1 MSKTPSTLLE
11 LLRQR
16 AAEEPYRTAF
26 TFLDDTGAETDSV
39 SYAELDRRARRVAAS
54 LQSSCKPGERVLL
67 LYPPGLEYI
76 TAFFG
81 CLYSQTIAVPLYPP
95 RRNRNAQRFL
105 SVLSDS
111 QASAALLTR
120 QVSSRLPSLLSSN
133 DEMMKL
139 RLLVTDELAENLED
153 EWRMPEVTGNTLAF
167 LQYTSGS
174 TSTPKGTCITHS
186 NLLHNE
192 AIIKELFRQDRD
204 SIIVGWLPLYHDM
217 GLIGNILQPLYTSAR
232 SILFTPASF
241 LQRPLRW
248 LEAISRYHATTSGGP
263 NFAYDLCARTIGAE
277 DKVGLDL
284 SSWTTAFNGAE
295 PVNAETLERFA
306 REFEICG
313 FRHEAFF
320 PCYGLAEATLLV
332 AGKRQAGDPVVKSV
346 ARRSLQGNLVID
358 ADRSNDEAK
367 LLVSC
372 GAASIDQEV
381 KIVDPETAVQC
392 SAGRVGEIWVSGPSV
407 TQGYWNRP
415 EETAH
420 SFNAHLAGTAEGSFL
435 RTGDLGFVSDGELYI
450 TGRLKDMIIIR
461 GVNHYPQDIE
471 RTVENSHPD
480 LRANSGAAFCIEV
493 GGEERLVVAQ
503 EVNNRHLS
511 NADEIIGA
519 IQQAV
524 NEEHELLL
532 SSVVLLKPGSIPKTS
547 SGKIQRHACRAGFL
561 SSSLDEVA
569 RREAVSNSPIAA
581 NQASISPADMTDLR
595 SWLRGQLASILSVD
609 PETIDPHQPVTR
621 YGLDSMTSLQLLHRI
636 EIGCGVTLPLIDLL
650 DACTLSEL
658 ELNVLNAKAQLENG
672 RIAALVQ
679 PLSSS
684 QPLNEYP
691 LSKGQQALWFLYQV
705 APASAAYNIAS
716 AAKIQARLN
725 VEALKQAFQMLVAE
739 HPVLRTT
746 FTSVD
751 GRPVQRVHKRMDVA
765 FHEENAE
772 GWRDETLQA
781 YLSEEAERPFDLE
794 QGPLVRLNL
803 FHKSEDNHV
812 LMLTL
817 HHIITD
823 FWSLALL
830 ARELGER
837 YSSLV
842 AVESPVIVRAA
853 MQFGD
858 YVLAEDRFLNSSA
871 AKDQLSY
878 WEQRLHGAPNVLN
891 LPADHPRPPAR
902 TYRGASQLFTLNA
915 DLTRKLK
922 ALSRSSDTTLY
933 TTLLSAFN
941 VLLHRYTGQDDLVVG
956 SPNAGRN
963 RAEMSAVQGYFVNTL
978 VMRNDLSGDPTFT
991 NLLGR
996 VRTNVLSAFAHQDI
1010 PFSMLVEKLQPLRD
1024 ASMSPLFNVMFVLQK
1039 SPMQDDQDLT
1049 VFGLGEGGARISAGE
1064 LTLESIRLERQVS
1077 HFDLTLMLTESGD
1090 ELKGTLKYSTDLFA
1104 ADRIQ
1109 RMAAHLTT
1117 ILEEIASNPSHRIS
1131 QLAMLPQDE
1140 RHQLLVDWNSTK
1152 SDFPADDCLSHVF
1165 EEQARRVPGREAIV
1179 FNEDV
1184 LTYDGL
1190 NRRANQLA
1198 HYLRSLGVGPEA
1210 RVGLLLERSV
1220 DVIVG
1225 LLAILKAGA
1234 AYVPLDPTAP
1244 QERLA
1249 YVLSDAD
1256 VRVLLTMQD
1265 LSGRVPEREMHVISL
1280 DADRDLIALECDE
1293 NLSVHVHPESLAYII
1308 YTSGST
1314 GRPKGVMIQQRSV
1327 LNLAQALQKSI
1338 YESSMNGAQRIG
1350 LNAPL
1355 TFDASVKQIIMLLHG
1370 HTLCLL
1376 PEDKRSNGTAFLSYV
1391 AEHQLNAFDCTP
1403 SHLEMLLATGLAEH
1417 AGSQNMCLLI
1427 GGEPL
1432 NENLW
1437 KTLQSAAV
1445 TAYNVYGPTEC
1456 TVDATVFEI
1465 GTNPEAAVIGTPLP
1479 NVQVY
1484 LLDSQMQP
1492 VPIGVPGEIHIGG
1505 AGLARGYL
1513 NHPAF
1518 TAVRFIPNPFSSVGG
1533 DRLYKT
1539 GDMACYLPDGR
1550 IKFLGRTDH
1559 QVKVRGYRIELGEIE
1574 EILHEYPA
1582 VRDAVVLARE
1592 DQPGDKRLVA
1602 YVVGSRRESPSPEEL
1617 RGFLKS
1623 RLPDYMVP
1631 QSYVMLES
1639 LPLTNRGKVD
1649 RGALPVPETSTLATD
1664 GSIFAPRTAVEE
1676 VLADL
1681 FAELLNVDAVGI
1693 YDNFFEL
1700 RGHSLLATRL
1710 VSQIQEIFS
1719 TDLPLLTRF
1728 FADPTVAG
1736 LASALIEIKGA
1747 ESLERTAQII
1757 KSLDELSDEQV
1768 EAMLHTREAKH
1779 GMNLLESAG

>member
-1 MSKTPSTLLE
+1 MSNTPSTLLE
-11 LLRQR
+11 LLQQR
-16 AAEEPYRTAF
+16 AAQEPDRTAF
-26 TFLDDTGAETDSV
+26 TFLDDTGAEADSV

-54 LQSSCKPGERVLL
+54 LQSSCRTGDRVLL

-76 TAFFG
+76 AAFFG

-105 SVLSDS
+105 SILSDS

-139 RLLVTDELAENLED
+139 RLLVTDDLAESLAD
-153 EWRMPEVTGNTLAF
+153 DWRRPDVTGDTLAF

-174 TSTPKGTCITHS
+174 TSTPKGTCVTHS

-192 AIIKELFRQDRD
+192 AIIKELFKQDRD
-204 SIIVGWLPLYHDM
+204 SIIAGWLPLYHDM
-217 GLIGNILQPLYTSAR
+217 GLIGNILQPLYTGAR

-248 LEAISRYHATTSGGP
+248 LEAISRYRATTSGGP
-263 NFAYDLCARTIGAE
+263 NFAYDLCARTIGTE
-277 DKVGLDL
+277 DKLNLDL

-295 PVNAETLERFA
+295 PINAQTLERFA
-306 REFEICG
+306 SEFEICG
-313 FRHEAFF
+313 FRREAFF

-332 AGKRQAGDPVVKSV
+332 SGKRQEGEPVLKCVT
-346 ARRSLQGNLVID
+346 RRSLQDNSVID
-358 ADRSNDEAK
+358 AGPLDVEAK

-372 GAASIDQEV
+372 GAASIDQQV
-381 KIVDPETAVQC
+381 KIVDPETRVAC
-392 SAGRVGEIWVSGPSV
+392 GAGRVGEIWISGPSV

-415 EETAH
+415 EETTY
-420 SFNAHLAGTAEGSFL
+420 SFNAYLAGTSEGPFL
-435 RTGDLGFVSDGELYI
+435 RTGDSGFVSDGELYI

-471 RTVENSHPD
+471 RTVENSHPA
-480 LRANSGAAFCIEV
+480 LRANSGAAFGIEV

-503 EVNNRHLS
+503 EVNNHHLS
-511 NADEIIGA
+511 NADEVIGA

-532 SSVVLLKPGSIPKTS
+532 STVILLKPGSIPKTS
-547 SGKIQRHACRAGFL
+547 SGKIQRHACRAAFL
-561 SSSLDEVA
+561 SSALHEVA
-569 RREAVSNSPIAA
+569 RREAVSNNLIAD
-581 NQASISPADMTDLR
+581 NQAMIGPADITDLR
-595 SWLRGQLASILSVD
+595 SWLRGQVASLLNMD
-609 PETIDPHQPVTR
+609 PETIDPNQPITR
-621 YGLDSMTSLQLLHRI
+621 YGLDSMTSLHLLHRI
-636 EIGCGVTLPLIDLL
+636 EIACGVTLPVIDLL
-650 DACTLSEL
+650 DACSLSEL
-658 ELNVLNAKAQLENG
+658 ERNVRAQLENG
-672 RIAALVQ
+672 RTTPMVHVDSA
-679 PLSSS
+679 S
-684 QPLNEYP
+684 QPANEYP

-705 APASAAYNIAS
+705 APESAAYNVAS
-716 AAKIQARLN
+716 AAKINARLN
-725 VEALKQAFQMLVAE
+725 VKALKQAFQVLVAE

-746 FTSVD
+746 FSSVD
-751 GRPVQRVHKRMDVA
+751 GRPVQRVHERMDVA
-765 FHEENAE
+765 FNEENAE
-772 GWRDETLQA
+772 EWSDETLQA
-781 YLSEEAERPFDLE
+781 CLSEAAERPFDLE
-794 QGPLVRLNL
+794 HGPLIRINL
-803 FHKSEDNHV
+803 YHRSKDQHV
-812 LMLTL
+812 LLLTL

-830 ARELGER
+830 ARELGAC

-842 AVESPVIVRAA
+842 ANESPAIARPAL
-853 MQFGD
+853 QFGD
-858 YVLAEDRFLNSSA
+858 YVLAEERFLNSSA
-871 AKDQLSY
+871 AENQLSY
-878 WEQRLHGAPNVLN
+878 WEQCLRGAPNVLN
-891 LPADHPRPPAR
+891 LPADYPRPPAR
-902 TYRGASQLFTLNA
+902 TYRGASQFFTLNA
-915 DLTRKLK
+915 DLTRKLE
-922 ALSRSSDTTLY
+922 ALSRSCDTTLY

-963 RAEMSAVQGYFVNTL
+963 RAEMSALQGYFVNTL

-991 NLLGR
+991 NLLYR
-996 VRTNVLSAFAHQDI
+996 IRTNARSAFAHADI
-1010 PFSMLVEKLQPLRD
+1010 PFSMLVEKLQPQRD
-1024 ASMSPLFNVMFVLQK
+1024 ASMSPFFNVMFVLQK
-1039 SPMQDDQDLT
+1039 SPLHDDQDLS
-1049 VFGLGEGGARISAGE
+1049 VFGLGEGGARISAGG

-1077 HFDLTLMLTESGD
+1077 HFDLTLMLTKAGD

-1104 ADRIQ
+1104 ADRIH

-1117 ILEEIASNPSHRIS
+1117 ILEEITSNPSQRIS

-1140 RHQLLVDWNSTK
+1140 RRQLLVDWNSTAT
-1152 SDFPADDCLSHVF
+1152 DFPADDCLARVF
-1165 EEQARRVPGREAIV
+1165 EEQARRVPGREAVI

-1184 LTYDGL
+1184 LTYDEL

-1198 HYLRSLGVGPEA
+1198 HLLLSVGVGPEA

-1234 AYVPLDPTAP
+1234 AYVPLDPAAP
-1244 QERLA
+1244 EERLA
-1249 YVLSDAD
+1249 YVLSDAG
-1256 VRVLLTMQD
+1256 VRVLLTMQH
-1265 LSGRVPEREMHVISL
+1265 LSGRVPARELHVISL
-1280 DADRDLIALECDE
+1280 DADRDLIALEPDE
-1293 NLSVHVHPESLAYII
+1293 NLSLHVPSESLAYII

-1327 LNLAQALQKSI
+1327 LNLVHALQKSI
-1338 YESSMNGAQRIG
+1338 YDSSMNGAQRIG

-1355 TFDASVKQIIMLLHG
+1355 TFDASVKQLMMLLHG

-1376 PEDKRSNGTAFLSYV
+1376 PEDRRSNGVAFLSYV
-1391 AEHQLNAFDCTP
+1391 AQRQLNAFDCTP
-1403 SHLEMLLATGLAEH
+1403 SHLEMLLATGLSERML
-1417 AGSQNMCLLI
+1417 SQKMCLLI

-1432 NENLW
+1432 NEHLW
-1437 KTLQSAAV
+1437 KTLQSAAA

-1456 TVDATVFEI
+1456 TVDATVLEI
-1465 GTNPEAAVIGTPLP
+1465 TTHPEASVIGTPLA

-1492 VPIGVPGEIHIGG
+1492 VPIGVPGELHIAG

-1518 TAVRFIPNPFSSVGG
+1518 TAAKFIPNPFSSAAGG
-1533 DRLYKT
+1533 RLYRT
-1539 GDMACYLPDGR
+1539 GDMACYLADGK

-1574 EILHEYPA
+1574 EVLHEYPA
-1582 VRDAVVLARE
+1582 VREAVVLAHE
-1592 DQPGDKRLVA
+1592 DQSGDKRLVA
-1602 YVVGSRRESPSPEEL
+1602 YVTGSNQESLSPEAL

-1631 QSYVMLES
+1631 QTYVILEAF
-1639 LPLTNRGKVD
+1639 PLTNRGKVD
-1649 RGALPVPETSTLATD
+1649 RSALTVPETSTLASD
-1664 GSIFAPRTAVEE
+1664 GLIFAPRTAVED
-1676 VLADL
+1676 VLANL
-1681 FAELLNVDAVGI
+1681 FAELLNVEAVGI

-1700 RGHSLLATRL
+1700 GGHSLLATRL
-1710 VSQIQEIFS
+1710 ISQIQEIFS
-1719 TDLPLLTRF
+1719 TDLPLLTQF
-1728 FADPTVAG
+1728 FGDPTVAG

-1747 ESLERTAQII
+1747 ESLERTTQII
-1757 KSLDELSDEQV
+1757 ESLDELTDEQV
-1768 EAMLHTREAKH
+1768 EAILHARETQPRL
-1779 GMNLLESAG
+1779 NLFD